1 MQDKILKYFFSWMA
15 ITFLV
20 STGSQAQ
27 AQPSGP
33 TLDEPFHMPTLTD
46 TSTLDVVVVE
56 PWHVD
61 TINGTTR
68 QKLINIHVDDWWP
81 GVEIRVPV
89 RLVVPLQGSVQ
100 GFVITGARLE
110 GTGEGDKAMTASDE
124 VALDGGVGVVMTKIK
139 SIRSYPELPALPSS
153 AVLRNRFLQE
163 DLDWRYTELYLWGA
177 IMMRAITA
185 AFDDDLFLPGPVIAY
200 GGSKNGITPLVSSI
214 HDERIVAVRSNVAF
228 TARTPVRANDPLA
241 IAGVAAA
248 DSDFDTAVAG
258 GLPAGDQP
266 WPYYYKAY
274 RSNAGLLDDALA
286 FGWSEAEVQA
296 SLDRVADDIVCKREL
311 G

>member
-1 MQDKILKYFFSWMA
+1 MA

-139 SIRSYPELPALPSS
+139 SIRNYPELPACPRQRSCAIASCRRISTGATPSS
-153 AVLRNRFLQE
+153 ICGV
-163 DLDWRYTELYLWGA
+163 
-177 IMMRAITA
+177 
-185 AFDDDLFLPGPVIAY
+185 
-200 GGSKNGITPLVSSI
+200 PL
-214 HDERIVAVRSNVAF
+214 
-228 TARTPVRANDPLA
+228 
-241 IAGVAAA
+241 
-248 DSDFDTAVAG
+248 
-258 GLPAGDQP
+258 
-266 WPYYYKAY
+266 
-274 RSNAGLLDDALA
+274 
-286 FGWSEAEVQA
+286 
-296 SLDRVADDIVCKREL
+296 
-311 G
+311 

>member
-1 MQDKILKYFFSWMA
+1 MRDKTLKNVVTWIAFIL
-15 ITFLV
+15 LV
-20 STGSQAQ
+20 APGARAQ
-27 AQPSGP
+27 AQLSGP

-100 GFVITGARLE
+100 GFVITGTRLD
-110 GTGEGDKAMTASDE
+110 GTGEGDKAMTASDH

-139 SIRSYPELPALPSS
+139 PIRFNFYPELPTLPSE

-163 DLDWRYTELYLWGA
+163 DLDWRYTEFYFWGA
-177 IMMRAITA
+177 IMMRAIT
-185 AFDDDLFLPGPVIAY
+185 L
-200 GGSKNGITPLVSSI
+200 
-214 HDERIVAVRSNVAF
+214 
-228 TARTPVRANDPLA
+228 
-241 IAGVAAA
+241 
-248 DSDFDTAVAG
+248 
-258 GLPAGDQP
+258 
-266 WPYYYKAY
+266 
-274 RSNAGLLDDALA
+274 
-286 FGWSEAEVQA
+286 
-296 SLDRVADDIVCKREL
+296 
-311 G
+311 